1 MRETLPISQMSR
13 EKNFAKEKNW
23 DHEQIK
29 DKKNAKIYQ
38 KYLIITLIPRLSR
51 FES

>member
-29 DKKNAKIYQ
+29 DKKMQ
-38 KYLIITLIPRLSR
+38 KYIKNTWLLH
-51 FES
+51 